1 MKFSTRRDVDL
12 AAEALFRAASNF
24 HAIERMLVRRGA
36 TVRRLDDL
44 AAPGVGMRWLIGFD
58 WRGRHREVTAEV
70 ARLDAPVAMVINA
83 TSDQLDLVI
92 RMTVVALT
100 RTKSRLIFETEARPR
115 SMKARLMLQTAKLG
129 KAQLDRKFARRI
141 GEFIADLAAGAQAA

>member
-1 MKFSTRRDVDL
+1 MKFSTRRDIDL
-12 AAEALFRAASNF
+12 AAEGLFRTASNF
-24 HAIERMLVRRGA
+24 DAIERLLVRRGA

-44 AAPGVGMRWLIGFD
+44 DAPGVGMRWLIGFD

-70 ARLDAPVAMVINA
+70 AQLDAPEVVVIKGS
-83 TSDQLDLVI
+83 SDQFDLII

-100 RTKSRLIFETEARPR
+100 RAKSRLIFETEAHPR

-129 KAQLDRKFARRI
+129 KAQLDRKFARRV
-141 GEFIADLAAGAQAA
+141 GDFIAQLAAGEHA